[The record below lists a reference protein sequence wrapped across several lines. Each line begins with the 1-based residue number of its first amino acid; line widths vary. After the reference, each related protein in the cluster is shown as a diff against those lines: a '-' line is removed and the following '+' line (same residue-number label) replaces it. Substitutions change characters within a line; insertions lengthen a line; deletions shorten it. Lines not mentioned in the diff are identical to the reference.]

1 MKYPKNNIKFYENGT
16 VSNFESYA
24 ALKNDGEANYLES
37 INRER
42 CTANTMMCKKDSNT
56 TARGTY
62 IFESLFLHSNS
73 YPDIYKYRMRII
85 IAWVLI
91 GSAQAIRRTVQLEEV
106 HTISKGTADAVPS
119 HLRSNHQRREL
130 SFWSSFMSK

>member
-1 MKYPKNNIKFYENGT
+1 MKFDSYCIKHQNSQIEMKYPKNNTKFHENGT

-42 CTANTMMCKKDSNT
+42 CTALQMMCKKDDSNT

-62 IFESLFLHSNS
+62 IFQSLFLHITLD
-73 YPDIYKYRMRII
+73 PDIYKCI
-85 IAWVLI
+85 
-91 GSAQAIRRTVQLEEV
+91 
-106 HTISKGTADAVPS
+106 K
-119 HLRSNHQRREL
+119 
-130 SFWSSFMSK
+130 

>member
-1 MKYPKNNIKFYENGT
+1 
-16 VSNFESYA
+16 
-24 ALKNDGEANYLES
+24 
-37 INRER
+37 
-42 CTANTMMCKKDSNT
+42 MCKKDSNI

-106 HTISKGTADAVPS
+106 HTISKGTADAAPS